1 MSIYG
6 VDWKA
11 LVSVAGP
18 DTNTSRGSLDLLK
31 RGQGVHGGEADTTL
45 KVLR

>member
-11 LVSVAGP
+11 LVSVAVAEA
-18 DTNTSRGSLDLLK
+18 NTSRASLDLVR
-31 RGQGVHGGEADTTL
+31 RGQGVHRGEADSTL

>member
-11 LVSVAGP
+11 LVSVAVA
-18 DTNTSRGSLDLLK
+18 DANTSRESLDLVR
-31 RGQGVHGGEADTTL
+31 RGQGVHRGEADTSL
-45 KVLR
+45 KVLL